1 MKYRS
6 PASIEDAVALLS
18 SNPGATVF
26 AGATD
31 LIPQIQAGRP
41 EPSIVVDLK
50 KIPQTG
56 VLENHNGYW
65 RVGAAVPAARLTSH
79 RGLVAAFPGLVE
91 GTALIG
97 SDQIQGRATLGGNL
111 GNASPAADSVP
122 PLVALGAT
130 AVIVGPTGSRSTPV
144 SEVAIGPGATSLR
157 HAEFITE
164 FRIPAPAR
172 GSSDAYQR
180 FIPRTEMDIAVV
192 GAAARVR
199 LDGQGRCR
207 EATVVLGAVAPT
219 VVEVSAAAEILRG
232 RRLTAT
238 PNGEAFWEE
247 LGDAVVACCN
257 PIDDKRGT
265 VEFRRRVAGV
275 LARRTV
281 ATAARRA
288 QEAI

>member
-1 MKYRS
+1 MKYQA
-6 PASIEDAVALLS
+6 PTSIEEAVALLD
-18 SNPGATVF
+18 SNPGARVF

-31 LIPQIQAGRP
+31 LIPQFQGGRP
-41 EPSIVVDLK
+41 EPSKLVDLK
-50 KIPQTG
+50 GVPQTG
-56 VLENHNGYW
+56 VLECQNGYW
-65 RVGAAVPAARLTSH
+65 RVGARLTSH
-79 RGLVAAFPGLVE
+79 RELVSGFPGLVE
-91 GTALIG
+91 GTSLIG

-111 GNASPAADSVP
+111 CNASPAADSVP

-130 AVIVGPTGSRSTPV
+130 AVIVGPAGRRSVPV
-144 SEVAIGPGATSLR
+144 SEIVIGPGATSLH

-164 FRIPAPAR
+164 FRIPVPAR
-172 GSSDAYQR
+172 GCSDAYER

-192 GAAARVR
+192 GAAARIR
-199 LDGQGRCR
+199 LDDQGRCR
-207 EATVVLGAVAPT
+207 DATVVLGAVAPT

-232 RRLTAT
+232 RQLAEAS
-238 PNGEAFWEE
+238 NCKAFWEE
-247 LGDAVVACCN
+247 LGEAAAASCN

-288 QEAI
+288 KEAV